1 MTYEPN
7 GEAKFQQQPD
17 TPAPDEQYHTETSDG
32 SLELTVEADGS
43 ISEIN
48 GEPVEDAAEDDS
60 AEDVAPAEDAAPVA
74 PPPGG
79 SIGSDGKVYYGVGK

>member
-17 TPAPDEQYHTETSDG
+17 TPAPDEAVTESDEQDQIDAEAEAE
-32 SLELTVEADGS
+32 SDDAVETPLT
-43 ISEIN
+43 
-48 GEPVEDAAEDDS
+48 
-60 AEDVAPAEDAAPVA
+60 

-79 SIGSDGKVYYGVGK
+79 SIGADGKVYYGKVAE